1 MCSAFEAFGDSGVR
15 TIRAGEAPRTGGTR
29 SLGMAYRL
37 CMAWQVGDLLDAMG
51 VRDRA
56 RLVAPAEL
64 GGRGGFKPDTSVQTV
79 TNPANG
85 EVLAGVRLDDGEGCE
100 RAMAASA
107 EAFVRWRAVPAP
119 VRGQVVRA
127 IGEEFRTH
135 KSELGRLI
143 SMEVG
148 KIGAEGQGEVQE
160 VVDIAD
166 FAVGLSRQLYGK
178 TMPSERAEHRIM
190 EQWLPLGPVG
200 VITAFNFPCAV
211 WGWNAMLAA
220 VCGDSVLWKPSL
232 LAPLTAIASNALADR
247 VATAMGH
254 PGVFGLVMGHDDQVG
269 ERLIADRR
277 LPLISATGSC
287 RMGRRVGEVVAKRLG
302 RTLLE
307 LGGNNAAIVEPDA
320 DLDLAIKSI
329 VFGAVGTA
337 GQRCTTTRR
346 LIVHRSIA
354 EDVIGRLSRAYATIK
369 VGDPL
374 AEGVLVGPLVSERAV
389 EQFVTA
395 VAAAKSQGGTIVAGG
410 SRAGGEQ
417 THPKSLRG
425 HYVQPTIIRAPVSNE
440 LAIAKEETFAPIL
453 YVFTYSHLDEA
464 IAMNN
469 AVDQGLSSA
478 IFTSGVRSSERFL
491 DPSGA
496 GSDCGLAYVNLGTS
510 GAEIG
515 GAFGGEK
522 DTGGGRESGSDSW
535 KAYMR
540 RQTSTIGFA
549 KSVTLAQGIR
559 FE

>member
-1 MCSAFEAFGDSGVR
+1 
-15 TIRAGEAPRTGGTR
+15 
-29 SLGMAYRL
+29 
-37 CMAWQVGDLLDAMG
+37 MAWEIGDLLGSLGAL
-51 VRDRA
+51 DR
-56 RLVAPAEL
+56 RRVVAPDAL
-64 GGRGGFKPDTSVQTV
+64 PASPDASLQVVTSPTTAKP
-79 TNPANG
+79 
-85 EVLAGVRLDDGEGCE
+85 LAGVRLDSTEALHAAIGAAHEGFL
-100 RAMAASA
+100 A
-107 EAFVRWRAVPAP
+107 WRRVPAP

-127 IGEEFRTH
+127 IGDEFRRH
-135 KSELGRLI
+135 KAALGRII
-143 SMEVG
+143 SLEVG
-148 KIGAEGQGEVQE
+148 KITAEGQGEVQE

-166 FAVGLSRQLYGK
+166 FAVGLSRQLYGM
-178 TMPSERAEHRIM
+178 TMPSERPDHRII
-190 EQWLPLGPVG
+190 EQWLPLGPIG

-232 LAPLTAIASNALADR
+232 AAPLTAIACSAIAER
-247 VATAMGH
+247 VAASMGH
-254 PGVFGLVMGHDDQVG
+254 PGVFHLVIGSDEQVG
-269 ERLIADRR
+269 EPLIADRR

-287 RMGRRVGEVVAKRLG
+287 RMGRRVGQVVAGRLG
-302 RTLLE
+302 RCLLE

-320 DLDLAIKSI
+320 DLGIAIPSI

-354 EDVIGRLSRAYATIK
+354 DDVVSRLVRAYETIK

-374 AEGVLVGPLVSERAV
+374 APGVLVGPLVNQRAV
-389 EQFVTA
+389 DGYLA
-395 VAAAKSQGGTIVAGG
+395 AIAAAKQQGATIATGGTRISPEHTQPAGLKGHFVRPAIV
-410 SRAGGEQ
+410 
-417 THPKSLRG
+417 
-425 HYVQPTIIRAPVSNE
+425 RAPASND
-440 LAIAKEETFAPIL
+440 LPIARDETFAPIL
-453 YVFTYSHLDEA
+453 YVFTYDSLDEA

-478 IFTSGVRSSERFL
+478 LFTASSRSAERFL
-491 DPSGA
+491 HPSGA

-540 RQTSTIGFA
+540 RQTCSIGFA
-549 KSVTLAQGIR
+549 DTVTLAQGIR

>member
-1 MCSAFEAFGDSGVR
+1 MG
-15 TIRAGEAPRTGGTR
+15 
-29 SLGMAYRL
+29 
-37 CMAWQVGDLLDAMG
+37 WQVGDLLDAMG

-56 RLVAPAEL
+56 RLVTPAEL
-64 GGRGGFKPDTSVQTV
+64 PRGTGGAGAAFKPETPMQVV
-79 TNPANG
+79 TNPATG
-85 EVLAGVRLDDGEGCE
+85 EALAGVRLDDGESCE
-100 RAMAASA
+100 RAIAGSA
-107 EAFVRWRAVPAP
+107 EAFVKWRAVPAP

-127 IGEEFRTH
+127 IGDEFRKH
-135 KSELGRLI
+135 KAALGRLI
-143 SMEVG
+143 SLEVG
-148 KIGAEGQGEVQE
+148 KIAAEGQGEVQE

-166 FAVGLSRQLYGK
+166 FAVGLSRQLHGL
-178 TMPSERAEHRIM
+178 TMPSERPEHRIM

-200 VITAFNFPCAV
+200 VISAFNFPCAV

-232 LAPLTAIASNALADR
+232 LAPLTAIASNAMADR
-247 VATAMGH
+247 VATGMGH
-254 PGVFGLVMGHDDQVG
+254 PGVFGLVMGDDEQVG

-277 LPLISATGSC
+277 LALISATGSC
-287 RMGRRVGEVVAKRLG
+287 RMGRRVGEVVARRLG
-302 RTLLE
+302 RSLLE

-320 DLDLAIKSI
+320 DLDVAIKSI

-354 EDVIGRLSRAYATIK
+354 EDVIGRLARAYATIK
-369 VGDPL
+369 IGDPL
-374 AEGVLVGPLVSERAV
+374 GEGVLVGPLISARAV
-389 EQFVTA
+389 EQFLAA
-395 VAAAKSQGGTIVAGG
+395 VGAAKSQGGTIVAGG
-410 SRAGGEQ
+410 GRAGGEQ
-417 THPKSLRG
+417 THPKGLRG
-425 HYVQPTIIRAPVSNE
+425 HFAQPTIIRAPASNE

-453 YVFTYSHLDEA
+453 YVFAYSHLDEA

-469 AVDQGLSSA
+469 GVDQGLSSA
-478 IFTSGVRSSERFL
+478 IFTGGVRSSERFL

-540 RQTSTIGFA
+540 RQTCTIGFG
-549 KSVTLAQGIR
+549 KTVTLAQGIR